1 MFEAYEIGV
10 GGGIPLLAEEGWRD
24 SLVEA
29 GAPGWSVRHPFPRSD
44 HPICVFTS
52 LGAASIEASPY
63 RARAPRPPL
72 RAGECANFMH
82 ILLLL
87 FLLIPTSPA
96 FAQGVRQHTRPAEAS
111 DPARLRY
118 RLGDA
123 MKAAGAAVSDTQ
135 ASDVTLTLNAVSV
148 RPIQTWV
155 RTAGRIDKA
164 RKVLTA
170 SVPFPEASFVKVGQ
184 RARAF
189 SPESKSSMFQAWVT
203 KVGPKQAGINVEV
216 TLSSTGHPDSLNY
229 VIEIVTVRGE
239 FLSIPNEAII
249 EEGNKRVVYV
259 PRQGSQY
266 VPIEVR
272 TGIQGELYTAVESGL
287 MEGDQVVSFG
297 SFFVDS
303 EYKLKFA
310 AQSAPGNDQP
320 HH

>member
-1 MFEAYEIGV
+1 MISQIRVLFV
-10 GGGIPLLAEEGWRD
+10 
-24 SLVEA
+24 
-29 GAPGWSVRHPFPRSD
+29 
-44 HPICVFTS
+44 
-52 LGAASIEASPY
+52 
-63 RARAPRPPL
+63 
-72 RAGECANFMH
+72 
-82 ILLLL
+82 LL
-87 FLLIPTSPA
+87 FATSA
-96 FAQGVRQHTRPAEAS
+96 LAQGVREHTRPGETS
-111 DPARLRY
+111 DTARPRY
-118 RLGDA
+118 RLGDNT
-123 MKAAGAAVSDTQ
+123 KAAGAAVSDTQ

-170 SVPFPEASFVKVGQ
+170 SVPFPEASFVKIGQ

-203 KVGPKQAGINVEV
+203 KVSSREGGINVEV
-216 TLSSTGHPDSLNY
+216 TLSSTGYPKSLNY

-239 FLSIPNEAII
+239 FLTIPNEAII
-249 EEGNKRVVYV
+249 EEGHKRIVYV
-259 PRQGSQY
+259 RREGGQY
-266 VPIEVR
+266 APVEVQ

-303 EYKLKFA
+303 EYKLKFG
-310 AQSAPGNDQP
+310 AQSTPGNDQP

>member
-1 MFEAYEIGV
+1 MLPV
-10 GGGIPLLAEEGWRD
+10 RPLL
-24 SLVEA
+24 V
-29 GAPGWSVRHPFPRSD
+29 
-44 HPICVFTS
+44 
-52 LGAASIEASPY
+52 
-63 RARAPRPPL
+63 
-72 RAGECANFMH
+72 
-82 ILLLL
+82 LLL
-87 FLLIPTSPA
+87 TTA
-96 FAQGVRQHTRPAEAS
+96 TCVFAQGVREHTRPGETS
-111 DPARLRY
+111 DPARLRS
-118 RLGDA
+118 RLGDNT
-123 MKAAGAAVSDTQ
+123 KAAGAAVSDTQ

-170 SVPFPEASFVKVGQ
+170 SVPFPEASFVKIGQ

-203 KVGPKQAGINVEV
+203 KVISKEGGINVEV

-249 EEGNKRVVYV
+249 EEGNRRVVYV
-259 PRQGSQY
+259 PRQGGQY
-266 VPIEVR
+266 VPVEIH

-303 EYKLKFA
+303 EYKLKFG
-310 AQSAPGNDQP
+310 AQSTPGNDQP

>member
-1 MFEAYEIGV
+1 MISQIRVLFV
-10 GGGIPLLAEEGWRD
+10 
-24 SLVEA
+24 
-29 GAPGWSVRHPFPRSD
+29 
-44 HPICVFTS
+44 
-52 LGAASIEASPY
+52 
-63 RARAPRPPL
+63 
-72 RAGECANFMH
+72 
-82 ILLLL
+82 LL
-87 FLLIPTSPA
+87 FATSA
-96 FAQGVRQHTRPAEAS
+96 LAQGVREHTRPGETS
-111 DPARLRY
+111 DTARLRY
-118 RLGDA
+118 RLGDNT
-123 MKAAGAAVSDTQ
+123 KAAFAAVSVTQ

-148 RPIQTWV
+148 RTIQTWV

-170 SVPFPEASFVKVGQ
+170 SVPFPEASFVKIGQ

-203 KVGPKQAGINVEV
+203 KVVPKEGGINVEV

-249 EEGNKRVVYV
+249 EEGNRRVVYV
-259 PRQGSQY
+259 PRQGGQY
-266 VPIEVR
+266 VPVEIH

-303 EYKLKFA
+303 EYKLKFG
-310 AQSAPGNDQP
+310 AQSTPGNDQP